1 MKLTCTAKNGNKLT
15 FVYEHDG
22 VTRTVELTEQQ
33 YKNLSHS
40 NDVERMIELPEGIN
54 VGILNSVIAF
64 GIYTLSMLKPINQEL
79 VGTFIQLGKPE

>member
-1 MKLTCTAKNGNKLT
+1 MKLTCTAKKGDKLT

-40 NDVERMIELPEGIN
+40 NDVERMTELPEGIN

-64 GIYTLSMLKPINQEL
+64 GIYTLSMLKPMNQEL